1 MNLQK
6 QLEFSGHNA
15 AVYSL
20 AFDGTFLYSGSADS
34 FVARWDLTLGVQDKF
49 AIKADAPVYA
59 VATANAGKLLLMG
72 LSTGAIHIIDVLEKK
87 ELRFIQQHPSAVFY
101 IIENPIKKH
110 VYSSDASGNL
120 AVWNAGNFDL
130 LLFIPVDCGKIR
142 RIVVST
148 DGESIVLCCQDG
160 NIRVL
165 DTTFF
170 NETHN
175 FYAHENGT
183 NSGTFIGSNL
193 LLSGGKDAMF
203 RLWNLD
209 TKEVRLEIPAHNFA
223 IYDLVFMNGLNK
235 VISCSRDKTI
245 KVWNVEDLS
254 IDQRIDRKVGGHFH
268 SVNAICEMD
277 KHRFATCSD
286 DKRIVVWKIGDN

>member
-1 MNLQK
+1 MNFQK
-6 QLEFSGHNA
+6 QLEFNGHNA

-20 AFDGTFLYSGSADS
+20 AFDGTFLYSGSADG
-34 FVARWDLTLGVQDKF
+34 FVARWDLTQGIQDKF

-59 VATANAGKLLLMG
+59 VEIVNSGKLLLMG
-72 LSTGAIHIIDVLEKK
+72 LSSGAIHCIDISERK
-87 ELRFIQQHPSAVFY
+87 ELRFIQQHASAVFN
-101 IIENPIKKH
+101 IVENPIKKQ

-120 AVWNAGNFDL
+120 AVWDAENFDL
-130 LLFIPVDCGKIR
+130 LLFLPIDCGKIR
-142 RIVVST
+142 RVVVSP

-160 NIRVL
+160 NIRVF

-170 NETHN
+170 NEIDS
-175 FYAHENGT
+175 FYAHQNGT

-209 TKEVRLEIPAHNFA
+209 IKEQLIEIPAHNYA
-223 IYDLVFMNGLNK
+223 IYDLVFLKDLNK
-235 VISCSRDKTI
+235 VISCSRDKTV

-254 IDQRIDRKVGGHFH
+254 IDQRIDRKLGGHFH

-277 KHRFATCSD
+277 GHRFATCSD
-286 DKRIVVWKIGDN
+286 DKRIVVWKIEDI